1 MAYTLQLP
9 SARLAT
15 GLLVS
20 NARIQLK
27 IVNFDDGSGGSD
39 VGM

>member
-1 MAYTLQLP
+1 MPKKYPYQ
-9 SARLAT
+9 RLTT

-20 NARIQLK
+20 NACIQFN
-27 IVNFDDGSGGSD
+27 IDDGSEGSD

>member
-1 MAYTLQLP
+1 MPKKSAYP
-9 SARLAT
+9 RLTT

-20 NARIQLK
+20 NACIQFN
-27 IVNFDDGSGGSD
+27 IDDGSGGSD